1 MPDLTLTQERS
12 SAKRKE
18 LFRSI
23 QSEKLTEK
31 DCVDNKTGRGIK
43 QLILDMPV
51 RWSSTYGM
59 LHRAVILREVSR
71 KLSLILIT
79 LTANF
84 NSSL

>member
-1 MPDLTLTQERS
+1 MPILTLTQERS

-23 QSEKLTEK
+23 QSEKLMEK
-31 DCVDNKTGRGIK
+31 DHLNVKTGCVK

-59 LHRAVILREVSR
+59 LHRAVTLREVSR
-71 KLSLILIT
+71 KASL
-79 LTANF
+79 F
-84 NSSL
+84 KY